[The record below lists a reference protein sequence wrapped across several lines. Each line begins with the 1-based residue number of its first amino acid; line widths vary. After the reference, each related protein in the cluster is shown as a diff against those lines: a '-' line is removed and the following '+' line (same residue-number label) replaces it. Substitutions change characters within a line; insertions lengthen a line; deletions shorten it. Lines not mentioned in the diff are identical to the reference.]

1 MTDIERRIIAAQG
14 YVELELFA
22 EARQELAALPEN
34 VFDRTDVIEITVL
47 LLMGERRWE
56 EALAHARQLCAAE
69 PEEPGGFIHAAFCL
83 HEMSR
88 TREAVDVLVRGPASL
103 QGKAVF
109 FYNMG
114 CYHAR
119 LGEMDAAVEMLQKAF
134 SKDESLRRSA
144 RRDPDLD
151 ALRPR
156 LEMI

>member
-1 MTDIERRIIAAQG
+1 MRWAAR
-14 YVELELFA
+14 
-22 EARQELAALPEN
+22 ARPWMYSCVAQH
-34 VFDRTDVIEITVL
+34 RC
-47 LLMGERRWE
+47 R
-56 EALAHARQLCAAE
+56 ARPC
-69 PEEPGGFIHAAFCL
+69 
-83 HEMSR
+83 S
-88 TREAVDVLVRGPASL
+88 
-103 QGKAVF
+103 

>member
-14 YVELELFA
+14 YVELGLFSD
-22 EARQELAALPEN
+22 AREELAALPEG
-34 VFDRTDVIEITVL
+34 FSGRPDVLEISVL
-47 LLMGERRWE
+47 CLMGEHRWE
-56 EALAHARQLCAAE
+56 EALDHARRLCVTE
-69 PEEPGGFIHAAFCL
+69 PDEPGGFIHAAYCL
-83 HEMSR
+83 HEMGR

-114 CYHAR
+114 CYRAR
-119 LGEMDAAVEMLQKAF
+119 LGEVDAAVEMLQKAF